1 MRFIF
6 VLISVL
12 TKSVKK
18 VSKGVFSLITSI
30 IDYVIYIIFIEW
42 FGLNS
47 IISNII
53 SWIVTEF
60 IYFIYNKILTYKGRG
75 RWQFYR
81 EFVVFLIAQI
91 FILIFETV
99 ILEIGIKVFKFNDI
113 VVKSFVS
120 GLSFV
125 ITILVY
131 RHIVFRK
138 SKYISKIKL
147 LRDARNKILKRFKQ
161 GG

>member
-6 VLISVL
+6 VLISIL

-18 VSKGVFSLITSI
+18 FSKGVFSLITSI
-30 IDYVIYIIFIEW
+30 IDYVTYVIFIEW
-42 FGLNS
+42 FRLNP

-53 SWIVTEF
+53 SWIITEF
-60 IYFIYNKILTYKGRG
+60 IYFIYNKLLTYKGRG

-91 FILIFETV
+91 FVLIIETV
-99 ILEIGIKVFKFNDI
+99 ILEIGIGVFKFNDI
-113 VVKSFVS
+113 VVKSLVS

-125 ITILVY
+125 ITIFVY

-138 SKYISKIKL
+138 SKYISKFQLLKKIKRKFL
-147 LRDARNKILKRFKQ
+147 SEFKEK
-161 GG
+161 

>member
-1 MRFIF
+1 M
-6 VLISVL
+6 ISIL

-18 VSKGVFSLITSI
+18 FSKGVFSLITSI
-30 IDYVIYIIFIEW
+30 IDYLTYIIFIEW
-42 FGLNS
+42 FGLNP
-47 IISNII
+47 IISNIM
-53 SWIVTEF
+53 SWIITEF

-91 FILIFETV
+91 FVLIIETV
-99 ILEIGIKVFKFNDI
+99 ILEIGIGVFKFNDI
-113 VVKSFVS
+113 VVKSLVS

-125 ITILVY
+125 ITIFVY

-138 SKYISKIKL
+138 SKYISKFQLLKKIKRKFL
-147 LRDARNKILKRFKQ
+147 SEFKEK
-161 GG
+161 